1 MSLLNDASLVLI
13 PSGYK
18 EDKVYSIIPS
28 DGSGDLDFV
37 RGGSGTRIN
46 SLGQVENVCWNLF
59 NDSEDFTF
67 GTWSKVNATVTGN
80 TTVAPN

>member
-37 RGGSGTRIN
+37 RGSDGTRIN
-46 SLGQVENVCWNLF
+46 SLGQVENVCWNL
-59 NDSEDFTF
+59 
-67 GTWSKVNATVTGN
+67 AT
-80 TTVAPN
+80 